1 MCILEHASVD
11 QQTTTYLRS
20 EVEPQVA
27 VVGKTVLDKQRDLVA
42 EAEFDVVAQ
51 TRSLAE
57 VDQVLKGE
65 GESDWLAQVDLDVLL
80 VVLDVGVLAQSD

>member
-42 EAEFDVVAQ
+42 EAEFDVVA
-51 TRSLAE
+51 
-57 VDQVLKGE
+57 
-65 GESDWLAQVDLDVLL
+65 
-80 VVLDVGVLAQSD
+80 